1 MDEFRGRWQPMPKA
15 QTLTFAWQRCGDSA
29 MSMFMKMRML
39 LGLLSA
45 SCLPLSAS
53 AQLTSAD
60 VTRIINQAVTRA
72 VAISPNSVIAV
83 TDREGD
89 VDSNRYGARLG
100 GRDRPLLSD
109 TDDDRFPDGPDAV
122 SAAGSLAAAQQDHSR
137 RDDLLDPR
145 CDTRQLQVRERPAD
159 R

>member
-1 MDEFRGRWQPMPKA
+1 MPKA
-15 QTLTFAWQRCGDSA
+15 QTLTFAWQRWDDSA
-29 MSMFMKMRML
+29 MSMFMKLQVL

-89 VDSNRYGARLG
+89 VRGIWS
-100 GRDRPLLSD
+100 
-109 TDDDRFPDGPDAV
+109 V
-122 SAAGSLAAAQQDHSR
+122 SGTPPSALDISSCVSKAGTA
-137 RDDLLDPR
+137 
-145 CDTRQLQVRERPAD
+145 
-159 R
+159 